1 VQALYEAGARPVNA
15 VPQPGAAAGSMG
27 RKGEASRMKVSDSA
41 ARGDLDP
48 TGGDFGPA
56 GGVLGRMGGIRRA
69 LREFLYGMTAHEF
82 ARQALETRSGLETI
96 FMVSLMGDMI
106 GVPVMPPYYSL
117 RLLPFVVPGVS
128 TWKRRVMREHDV
140 TSGHDYHLHGV

>member
-1 VQALYEAGARPVNA
+1 
-15 VPQPGAAAGSMG
+15 
-27 RKGEASRMKVSDSA
+27 MKVSDPDAS
-41 ARGDLDP
+41 
-48 TGGDFGPA
+48 GGGLRA
-56 GGVLGRMGGIRRA
+56 A

-82 ARQALETRSGLETI
+82 TRQALETRSGLETI

-106 GVPVMPPYYSL
+106 GLPVMPPYYSL

-128 TWKRRVMREHDV
+128 TWKRRVLREHDF